1 MENLK
6 ITNVRLMVLNPYGK
20 GRGDWNLIRIDTDAG
35 IWGFG
40 EAYFGPGL
48 RPVIDTLLAP
58 RLIGENPL
66 DVCRLYSKMWWDME
80 GIHSHT
86 GMVMSAISG
95 IEVALWDLA
104 GKITGLP
111 VYRLLGGKYR
121 DAVRMYLTGGGPQ
134 DPRDYAQCED
144 AAARIKAE
152 GWTACKIIGGSLA
165 VRQLDDPRNLQ
176 PGHESQSCTMTR
188 RDLMALDKVMANM
201 RRAFGDEFDLAV
213 HCHWDM
219 KLRDALKV
227 AQVVAPYQPMWLED
241 PMNVPFSPAWV
252 TLTANSPV
260 PICTGEN
267 LYSRHEFRPFIE
279 QHGTDVVHIDI
290 PKGGGLME
298 AKRIADMAETHYLSV
313 SFHNATSIVGTV
325 AAAHAAATIRDFGMI
340 ERPGHTIPFYTD
352 IVIQDE
358 PLISNGCIRVPQGPG
373 LGVTLNEEL
382 VKRHLAPGETWWE

>member
-1 MENLK
+1 
-6 ITNVRLMVLNPYGK
+6 MVLDPYLRGK
-20 GRGDWNLIRIDTDAG
+20 GDWNLIRIDTNAG
-35 IWGFG
+35 VWGLG

-48 RPVIDTLLAP
+48 RPLIDELLAP
-58 RLIGENPL
+58 RLVGEDPR

-86 GMVMSAISG
+86 GLMLSAIGG

-104 GKITGLP
+104 GKLAGLP

-121 DAVRMYLTGGGPQ
+121 DRVRMYLTGGGPA
-134 DPRDYAQCED
+134 DPRDYAQCEET
-144 AAARIKAE
+144 AARIKEE

-165 VRQLDDPRNLQ
+165 VRQLDDPHNER
-176 PGHESQSCTMTR
+176 PGHEAQSCTLTR
-188 RDLMALDKVMANM
+188 RDLNTLDRIMANM

-219 KLRDALKV
+219 KLQDALKV
-227 AQVVAPYQPMWLED
+227 ANVIAPYQPIWLED

-252 TLTANSPV
+252 RLAERSPV

-279 QHGTDVVHIDI
+279 EHGLDVVHIDI
-290 PKGGGLME
+290 PKVAPME

-313 SFHNATSIVGTV
+313 AFHNATSIIGTV
-325 AAAHAAATIRDFGMI
+325 AAAHTAASIRDFAMI
-340 ERPGHTIPFYTD
+340 ERPGHTIAFYSD
-352 IVIQDE
+352 IVEQDE
-358 PLISNGCIRVPQGPG
+358 PLISNGYIRVPHGPG
-373 LGVTLNEEL
+373 LGVTLNEDL
-382 VKRHLAPGETWWE
+382 VRRHLAPGEVFWD

>member
-1 MENLK
+1 MNDPK
-6 ITNVRLMVLNPYGK
+6 ITNVRLMLVEPYGQ
-20 GRGDWNLIRIDTDAG
+20 GRGYWNLIRIDTDAG
-35 IWGFG
+35 VWGLG

-48 RPVIDTLLAP
+48 RPVIAELLAP

-121 DAVRMYLTGGGPQ
+121 DRVRMYLTGGGPR
-134 DPRDYAQCED
+134 DPLDYAQCEE

-165 VRQLDDPRNLQ
+165 VRQLDDPQMRK
-176 PGHESQSCTMTR
+176 PGHEAQQCTLTQ
-188 RDLMALDKVMANM
+188 RDLVVLDRVMANM
-201 RRAFGDEFDLAV
+201 RRAFGDDFELAV

-219 KLRDALKV
+219 KLRDALNV
-227 AQVVAPYQPMWLED
+227 AHVVAPYKPMWLED

-252 TLTANSPV
+252 KLTAASPV
-260 PICTGEN
+260 SICTGEN

-279 QHGTDVVHIDI
+279 QHGLDIVHIDI
-290 PKGGGLME
+290 PKVAPVE

-313 SFHNATSIVGTV
+313 SFHNATSIIGTV
-325 AAAHAAATIRDFGMI
+325 AAAHTACTIRDFGMI
-340 ERPGHTIPFYTD
+340 ERPGHTIPFYND
-352 IVIQDE
+352 IVVQEQPIIHDGY
-358 PLISNGCIRVPQGPG
+358 IHVPKGPG
-373 LGVTLNEEL
+373 LGLTLNKEAI
-382 VKRHLAPGETWWE
+382 VRHLAAGESYWD